1 MKRIVWYTALVLT
14 TLSFLVLLWQ
24 FRLAII
30 LFALSLATAAAFRP
44 AVESLVKRGLRR
56 GIALFLVYFLTL
68 GVIGGAI
75 FLISGPLIQDLQHA
89 IDDLVTGYDDII
101 DRWPTEGSAFQ
112 RWISAQLPPLEVL
125 YTSLTGEQGRSAI
138 QSFMGAASSVF
149 DLVGN
154 LAIILILS
162 MYWSV
167 DTVRFERLWL
177 SLVPVERRAHLRSIW
192 RSTEEGVGSYIRN
205 RVIQSLVTGMLL
217 WLGYYSIGIEYAAL
231 LALLGALTR
240 LIPWLG
246 TILAIFPPLLVGLG
260 DSPGLAILAALFT
273 LLVLVAMELVLSPRF
288 FTSQNYSSLLIVL
301 VTIALAYGF
310 GLLGL
315 VLAPPLAV
323 AIQIIFEK
331 TIQPPPAAP
340 SSEIL
345 LPQPQGSTLPL
356 ELERLRDRL
365 EATRNQI
372 ETGDGPPA
380 PEIQNLINR
389 LDGLIDRTYNYL
401 TFGQKARPE

>member
-14 TLSFLVLLWQ
+14 TLSGLVLLWQ
-24 FRLAII
+24 FRQAIV

-44 AVESLVKRGLRR
+44 GVDILVRRGLRR
-56 GIALFLVYFLTL
+56 GLALFLVYFTTL
-68 GVIGGAI
+68 GIIGGAI
-75 FLISGPLIQDLQHA
+75 FLISGPLIGDLQHA
-89 IDDLVTGYDDII
+89 IDDLVGGYDDII
-101 DRWPTEGSAFQ
+101 TRWPTEGSAFQ
-112 RWISAQLPPLEVL
+112 RWVSSQLPPLEVL
-125 YTSLTGEQGRSAI
+125 YTNLTGEEGRSVI

-149 DLVGN
+149 DVVGN

-177 SLVPVERRAHLRSIW
+177 SLVPVERRAHLRGIW
-192 RSTEEGVGSYIRN
+192 RATEEGVGSYIRS
-205 RVIQSLVTGMLL
+205 RVIQSLVTGTLL
-217 WLGYYSIGIEYAAL
+217 WLGYYSMGLEYAAL
-231 LALLGALTR
+231 LALLGAFTR

-260 DSPGLAILAALFT
+260 SGPLTAILAALFT
-273 LLVLVAMELVLSPRF
+273 LLVLAAMELVLSPRF

-315 VLAPPLAV
+315 ILAPPLAV

-331 TIQPPPAAP
+331 TVQPTPAAP

-345 LPQPQGSTLPL
+345 LPQPQVSTLSM
-356 ELERLRDRL
+356 ELERLKERL
-365 EATRNQI
+365 AEARKQM
-372 ETGDGPPA
+372 EEGDGPPA
-380 PEIQNLINR
+380 PETQNLINR
-389 LDGLIDRTYNYL
+389 LETLIERAYNYL
-401 TFGQKARPE
+401 TFGHKARQ